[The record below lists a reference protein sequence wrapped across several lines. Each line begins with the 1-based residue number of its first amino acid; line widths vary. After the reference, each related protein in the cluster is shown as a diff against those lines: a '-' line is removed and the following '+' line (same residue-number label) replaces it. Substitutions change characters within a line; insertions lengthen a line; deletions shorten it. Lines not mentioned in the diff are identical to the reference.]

1 MHDQF
6 PPHPKEPSP
15 SELPGIQY
23 SNNQSPR
30 ILIIRGGGLG
40 DFLLVLP
47 VLGALRR
54 RWPASRLEILG
65 NPTLAELGLGSYADA
80 VQSIHQAEFARF
92 FRDPLEYPLGESRL
106 DQHIASFDLVISFL
120 LDKQLH
126 LQKNVSALGPRFLA
140 IYPPQADDVHCTE
153 HFLRGLEPLGIETRD
168 HLPRIILPADEQ
180 DHADR
185 ILEGARPHSRKPLV
199 AIHCGSGSPHK
210 NWPARDF
217 AEVACW
223 LRDTGRFDL
232 ALVQGIPD
240 QRATTMVTAA
250 LSPHAPLSLR
260 NLPLVRLA
268 GVLRRCRL
276 LLGNDSGISHLA
288 AAVGTPVVALFGPTS
303 PQVWRP
309 LGSGVRV
316 LRFSEATVVRVKEVV
331 REILMPNSKIGD
343 TRHQQIS
350 SPNQIP
356 E

>member
-23 SNNQSPR
+23 ANDQSPR
-30 ILIIRGGGLG
+30 ILVIRGGGLG
-40 DFLLVLP
+40 DLLLILP

-65 NPTLAELGLGSYADA
+65 NPNLAELGLGYYADA

-92 FRDPLEYPLGESRL
+92 FRDPVEHPPGGSRL

-140 IYPPQADDVHCTE
+140 IHPPQADDVHCTD
-153 HFLRGLEPLGIETRD
+153 HFLRGLKPLGIEMGDRR
-168 HLPRIILPADEQ
+168 PRIVLPAEAQ

-185 ILEGARPHSRKPLV
+185 MLEGARPHSGRPLV
-199 AIHCGSGSPHK
+199 AIHCGSGSPQK

-217 AEVACW
+217 AEIACW
-223 LRDTGRFDL
+223 LRDTERFEL

-240 QRATTMVTAA
+240 QRATTTVTAA
-250 LSPHAPLSLR
+250 LSPYTPLSLR

-288 AAVGTPVVALFGPTS
+288 AAVETPVVALFGPTS

-309 LGSGVRV
+309 LGPGVRV
-316 LRFSEATVVRVKEVV
+316 LRFSEATVPRVKEVV
-331 REILMPNSKIGD
+331 GEILMPGG
-343 TRHQQIS
+343 
-350 SPNQIP
+350 P
-356 E
+356 